1 MYKRINLIK
10 FSLNSYLF
18 PFLFQILLHFQF
30 KERIIHHT
38 PLQKN
43 QRTIPTTHPQN
54 LFPIITTKL
63 RTNSRKFIKQYVI
76 FNLFQRPFQP
86 FLDLHTDQPPWF
98 RPSALHQNINIGAEV
113 TELRLFRANSRKRRK
128 LTNSLAWSARVIT
141 KKIRLGPKVPADD
154 DPPSW
159 IEFQWI
165 VVRGGSCVSRP
176 FLLAWRR
183 YRKENRP

>member
-1 MYKRINLIK
+1 MYKWISLIK

-76 FNLFQRPFQP
+76 FNFFQRPFQP
-86 FLDLHTDQPPWF
+86 FLDLHTDQPPSI
-98 RPSALHQNINIGAEV
+98 RVASEHQHRCRSNRASFISCKFTKTAE
-113 TELRLFRANSRKRRK
+113 TDEFFGLI
-128 LTNSLAWSARVIT
+128 SARDHEKDTTRAKGSGGWWSSIVNRIPVDRRPWWIVRVAT
-141 KKIRLGPKVPADD
+141 VSPRVKKI
-154 DPPSW
+154 
-159 IEFQWI
+159 
-165 VVRGGSCVSRP
+165 
-176 FLLAWRR
+176 
-183 YRKENRP
+183 

>member
-1 MYKRINLIK
+1 MYKRISLIK

-43 QRTIPTTHPQN
+43 QRTIPITHPQN

-86 FLDLHTDQPPWF
+86 FFDLHTDQPPWF
-98 RPSALHQNINIGAEV
+98 RPSEHQHRCRSNRASFISCKFTKTAE
-113 TELRLFRANSRKRRK
+113 TDEFFDLI
-128 LTNSLAWSARVIT
+128 SARDHEKDTTRAKGSGRWWSSIVNRIPVDRCPWWIVRVAT
-141 KKIRLGPKVPADD
+141 VSPHVKKI
-154 DPPSW
+154 
-159 IEFQWI
+159 
-165 VVRGGSCVSRP
+165 
-176 FLLAWRR
+176 
-183 YRKENRP
+183 

>member
-1 MYKRINLIK
+1 MYKRISLIK

-86 FLDLHTDQPPWF
+86 FLDLHTDQPPSI
-98 RPSALHQNINIGAEV
+98 RVASEHQHRCRSNRASFISCKFTKTAE
-113 TELRLFRANSRKRRK
+113 TDEFFGLI
-128 LTNSLAWSARVIT
+128 SARDHEKDT
-141 KKIRLGPKVPADD
+141 TRAKG
-154 DPPSW
+154 S
-159 IEFQWI
+159 
-165 VVRGGSCVSRP
+165 GG
-176 FLLAWRR
+176 
-183 YRKENRP
+183 

>member
-1 MYKRINLIK
+1 MYKRISLIK

-43 QRTIPTTHPQN
+43 QRTILTTHPQN
-54 LFPIITTKL
+54 LFPKFSL
-63 RTNSRKFIKQYVI
+63 RPNYAQIQESSSNNMWSSIS
-76 FNLFQRPFQP
+76 FNVHFNRSSIYTRIN
-86 FLDLHTDQPPWF
+86 HH
-98 RPSALHQNINIGAEV
+98 PSALHQNINIGAEV